1 MQKPEN
7 EWADE
12 YLQQIEDCEARE
24 SRLSDWDR
32 GFLDSIKAQLT
43 QRSPRPLSVKQIDKL
58 DEIFER
64 ATKKG

>member
-1 MQKPEN
+1 MSKTD

-24 SRLSDWDR
+24 SRLTDWDR
-32 GFLDSIKAQLT
+32 GFLDSLKAQLT
-43 QRSPRPLSVKQIDKL
+43 RRVPRPLTARQIDVL
-58 DEIFER
+58 DSVWER